1 MIVVLFGQPH
11 CGKSTLANILTAKLP
26 ADNIDGDDL
35 RELFKNKDY
44 SREGRIKNLNRA
56 SDIAHFINH
65 KNQGYSHVVLSLVYP
80 YKEARDY
87 LNSLLEDIVWVYLTY
102 SGERGRENFH
112 VKDFEIPT
120 EEAILSLDTS
130 KLTVEE
136 CINKI
141 TDYANEKLLSKSG
154 WTVIV

>member
-11 CGKSTLANILTAKLP
+11 CGKSTLANILTAELY

-56 SDIAHFINH
+56 SDIAHYINH
-65 KNQGYSHVVLSLVYP
+65 KNEGYVQVVLSLVYP
-80 YKEARDY
+80 YKEAREY
-87 LNSLLEDIVWVYLTY
+87 LNSLTEDIIWVYLTY
-102 SGERGRENFH
+102 EGERGRENFH
-112 VKDFEIPT
+112 VKDFEVPV